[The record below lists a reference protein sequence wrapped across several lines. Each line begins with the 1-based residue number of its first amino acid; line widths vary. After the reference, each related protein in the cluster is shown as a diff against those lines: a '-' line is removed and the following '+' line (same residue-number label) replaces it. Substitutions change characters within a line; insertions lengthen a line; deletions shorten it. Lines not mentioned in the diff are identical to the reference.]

1 MSITTK
7 NGLLYDNGREMPVG
21 EADREAAARG
31 FNCAEQ
37 LVKSLE
43 LSQLATA
50 LYDAKK
56 AEDAAKKI
64 RIAVEDQIALMVETA
79 ENGSRTVNAG
89 DLKVTVK
96 RALSYEADVNAIMKV
111 EGSEDDMPL
120 TLVPAEWV
128 FDEKRYEALRQENP
142 ALFAALS
149 AHVTTKPR
157 KVSVTLKL
165 A

>member
-1 MSITTK
+1 MDLK
-7 NGLLYDNGREMPVG
+7 E
-21 EADREAAARG
+21 
-31 FNCAEQ
+31 
-37 LVKSLE
+37 
-43 LSQLATA
+43 LATA
-50 LYDAKK
+50 LYDTKK

-64 RIAVEDQIALMVETA
+64 RIAVEDQIADLVETA
-79 ENGSRTVNAG
+79 ENGSRTVDAG

-120 TLVPAEWV
+120 TLIPAEWV
-128 FDEKRYEALRQENP
+128 FDEKRYEDLRTLNP
-142 ALFAALS
+142 GLFAALS
-149 AHVTTKPR
+149 THVTTKPR